1 MLCLKSCFKNDRFSR
16 ILRKNYWGK
25 NLLFQPR
32 SVTPIFQP
40 VIIFMFIIAEY
51 QQAFQRATVLSTA
64 TNIESISVLLQMLFV
79 VSASDSDWPQWQ
91 IGWKK
96 SQNMSAIS
104 VQIPIFILIVMA
116 KLSNR
121 PIGNFFFL
129 RCRILPLFAHH
140 RTVCL
145 LRQTLIQISQTERS
159 DKLALELR
167 DAIWAR

>member
-1 MLCLKSCFKNDRFSR
+1 
-16 ILRKNYWGK
+16 
-25 NLLFQPR
+25 
-32 SVTPIFQP
+32 
-40 VIIFMFIIAEY
+40 MFIIAEY
-51 QQAFQRATVLSTA
+51 QQAFQRATVLSAA
-64 TNIESISVLLQMLFV
+64 TNIKSISVLLQMLFV

-121 PIGNFFFL
+121 PIGNFFL
-129 RCRILPLFAHH
+129 RCKILPLFAHY

-167 DAIWAR
+167 DAIRAR

>member
-16 ILRKNYWGK
+16 ILRKNYWRK
-25 NLLFQPR
+25 KSLISAPECYPN
-32 SVTPIFQP
+32 FQP

-64 TNIESISVLLQMLFV
+64 TNIKSISVLLQMLFV

-121 PIGNFFFL
+121 PIGNFFFAL
-129 RCRILPLFAHH
+129 QNITSICSLSNCLFVA
-140 RTVCL
+140 
-145 LRQTLIQISQTERS
+145 S
-159 DKLALELR
+159 DVVS
-167 DAIWAR
+167 D

>member
-1 MLCLKSCFKNDRFSR
+1 
-16 ILRKNYWGK
+16 
-25 NLLFQPR
+25 
-32 SVTPIFQP
+32 
-40 VIIFMFIIAEY
+40 MFIIAEY

-64 TNIESISVLLQMLFV
+64 TNIKSISVLLQMLFV

-121 PIGNFFFL
+121 PIGNFFL
-129 RCRILPLFAHH
+129 RCKILPLFAHY

-145 LRQTLIQISQTERS
+145 LRQKLIQISQTERS

-167 DAIWAR
+167 DAIRAR

>member
-16 ILRKNYWGK
+16 ILRKNYWRK

-51 QQAFQRATVLSTA
+51 QQAFQRATVPRTA
-64 TNIESISVLLQMLFV
+64 TNIKSISVLLQMLFV
-79 VSASDSDWPQWQ
+79 VSASDSDWPKWQ

-104 VQIPIFILIVMA
+104 VQIPIFILIVIA

-121 PIGNFFFL
+121 PIGNFFFCAAKYYL
-129 RCRILPLFAHH
+129 LLLTIELF
-140 RTVCL
+140 VCYVRRWFRL
-145 LRQTLIQISQTERS
+145 A
-159 DKLALELR
+159 KLKGLTNWRLS
-167 DAIWAR
+167 

>member
-1 MLCLKSCFKNDRFSR
+1 MKTTVFQEFYEK
-16 ILRKNYWGK
+16 IIGEK

-51 QQAFQRATVLSTA
+51 QQAFQRATVPSTA
-64 TNIESISVLLQMLFV
+64 TNIKSISVLLQMLFV
-79 VSASDSDWPQWQ
+79 VSASDSDWPKWQ

-104 VQIPIFILIVMA
+104 VQIPIFILIVIA

-121 PIGNFFFL
+121 PIGNFFFAL
-129 RCRILPLFAHH
+129 QNITSFCSLSNCLFVA
-140 RTVCL
+140 
-145 LRQTLIQISQTERS
+145 S
-159 DKLALELR
+159 DV
-167 DAIWAR
+167 DSD